1 MNTKQIFAAI
11 GVATV
16 LTVITPAYAHGL
28 GGGLGGGF
36 GGALSGSTSGMSRL
50 GGVSGQ
56 GALQGQGALKGSL
69 DKPKVPSAANA
80 VKQTSATGDKAVQSA
95 ESTAAASKSAA
106 GDATSTAT
114 SSVNATASAATSKAS
129 SATNVAANS
138 ATQASSQVSQSKPT
152 VDSSIAAAAGKGS
165 LGANGMGA
173 LDAQH
178 SNGATSVDVAG
189 TASAS
194 ASRNS
199 Q

>member
-56 GALQGQGALKGSL
+56 GALHGQGAFKGSL
-69 DKPKVPSAANA
+69 DKPKVPSAANT

-95 ESTAAASKSAA
+95 EST
-106 GDATSTAT
+106 
-114 SSVNATASAATSKAS
+114 AATSKAS

-165 LGANGMGA
+165 LGANDMGA
-173 LDAQH
+173 LDTQH